1 MGCHTLLG
9 EGAYYAP
16 ELTKVIERRGEGYVK
31 AVLMTPVP
39 WAPNERK
46 MVAYGFSEEEAMVLI
61 AEITTNIAE
70 PERLS
75 EAVREYM
82 LAEIEAMPITEEEK
96 QFLRVDLEHQ

>member
-1 MGCHTLLG
+1 MH
-9 EGAYYAP
+9 EAQMQIEA
-16 ELTKVIERRGEGYVK
+16 VIRRVESGG
-31 AVLMTPVP
+31 L
-39 WAPNERK
+39 
-46 MVAYGFSEEEAMVLI
+46 SEEEAMVLI